1 MTGASDLRWVRP
13 PRQARSQ
20 ETLDRILDAAEA
32 LVAEKGF
39 GDATVA
45 EIARR
50 AESSVGAFYARFKD
64 KEGLL
69 YALYERYF
77 EQATATADAALDPRR
92 WDGAGVEAILR
103 SVVPFLVE
111 VYRERAGLIRAFVRR
126 NHTDDAFRARQE
138 RLSHYVSERLSAL
151 LIARAGEIA
160 HPDPARAASFGLA
173 MTVSTIESVVLFG
186 EMRSNALAL
195 SDAELSTEL
204 TRAFLAY
211 LGVPANRRALLEQ
224 ESLER

>member
-45 EIARR
+45 DIARR

-77 EQATATADAALDPRR
+77 EQANATAA
-92 WDGAGVEAILR
+92 R
-103 SVVPFLVE
+103 SRIP
-111 VYRERAGLIRAFVRR
+111 I
-126 NHTDDAFRARQE
+126 
-138 RLSHYVSERLSAL
+138 
-151 LIARAGEIA
+151 
-160 HPDPARAASFGLA
+160 
-173 MTVSTIESVVLFG
+173 
-186 EMRSNALAL
+186 
-195 SDAELSTEL
+195 
-204 TRAFLAY
+204 
-211 LGVPANRRALLEQ
+211 RRAPRA
-224 ESLER
+224 SASR